1 MLKYKDSTG
10 EKKFKNKP
18 SAAELNAQGLRQQG
32 ACKFGQRDHFIP
44 KLTTL
49 IDGLDRAMKLAV
61 TRNGNPW
68 CGPGRATYNADSLT
82 IFAYMM

>member
-32 ACKFGQRDHFIP
+32 ACKFSEHGETIP
-44 KLTTL
+44 SLLLTPSQTVL
-49 IDGLDRAMKLAV
+49 IA
-61 TRNGNPW
+61 P
-68 CGPGRATYNADSLT
+68 
-82 IFAYMM
+82 